1 MNEYEA
7 QKISNSLAKYF
18 TQVGK
23 KFSDKIP
30 SPTTSIVDYL
40 KCLQSSK
47 ASIFFNPTD
56 VLEIKRIVTM
66 LPTKKSSGHD
76 NISNILL
83 KEIVD
88 SITHILCTVFN
99 KSLEKENFLLL

>member
-1 MNEYEA
+1 MSMK
-7 QKISNSLAKYF
+7 QKKSETAF
-18 TQVGK
+18 A
-23 KFSDKIP
+23 DKIP

-66 LPTKKSSGHD
+66 LPSKKSSGHD

-88 SITHILCTVFN
+88 SIAHILCTILIN
-99 KSLEKENFLLL
+99 PWNKENFLPS